1 MDTRRRRAALGAV
14 VLALACATA
23 ASATPLREEAAG
35 TKRASDI
42 TATFSNI
49 AETPTLDPAVAFSSD
64 GFEFVRNVYEGLLEY
79 VPGGVDVRPLL
90 ATKWK
95 VSQDGKTYTFTLRTG
110 VKFQDGSPFNAAAAK
125 LGLDR
130 MKGVNQGPATLMAN
144 VAAIT
149 AKGANTL
156 VIKLKQ
162 PDVYFLG
169 KLPKLPIVSAAA
181 INAHKTASDKWAT
194 KWFGTHSA
202 GTGPYQLDS
211 WQRNSSINLKKYNGY
226 WRPFQT
232 GTPTI
237 VKLRVDPDVQ
247 TALQLLARGQIDM
260 MGAVGP
266 DDSATAEK
274 LSGVKLVKSPS
285 YLVQTVPLNVT
296 SGPLKDPRVREAIA
310 LAFDYKGMLQFYKGY
325 ATAASGPLPSKFSPQ
340 LAKLP
345 LMKTDVA
352 KAKQLLADAGY
363 AKGFTLSYLGLKGL
377 SYEEFTGT
385 LLQSSLQQIGIKVEQ
400 TLVPWPQMVEIMSK
414 RDTSKSMSFLNQS
427 PLTNDPTYMLSS
439 SYATSSMA
447 DKGGYNWSYYSDPK
461 IDKEIARL
469 STIKDAAKR
478 DAAVAALDKKIA
490 DMHLALYVA
499 QPLLAQ
505 PVRKEWNVTY
515 ENLDYDYV
523 VRFFY
528 ARKTT

>member
-1 MDTRRRRAALGAV
+1 MTRDTRTRRRRSALGAV

-23 ASATPLREEAAG
+23 ASATPLRDAATG
-35 TKRASDI
+35 AKRASDI
-42 TATFSNI
+42 SVSFSNI

-79 VPGGVDVRPLL
+79 VPGGVNVRPLL
-90 ATKWK
+90 ATSWK
-95 VSQDGKTYTFTLRTG
+95 VSPDGLTYTFTLRTG

-144 VAAIT
+144 VVSTT

-169 KLPKLPIVSAAA
+169 KLPKLPIVSAQA

-211 WQRNSSINLKKYNGY
+211 WQRNSAINLKKYAGY

-266 DDSATAEK
+266 DDSATAAK

-310 LAFDYKGMLQFYKGY
+310 LAFDYKSMQQFYKGY
-325 ATAASGPLPSKFSPQ
+325 ATGASGPLPSKFSPE

-345 LMKTDVA
+345 LLKTDVA
-352 KAKQLLADAGY
+352 KAKTLMSQAGYAQRLHALLPRAQGPVVRGVHRDAPAVEPAADRDQGRADAG
-363 AKGFTLSYLGLKGL
+363 
-377 SYEEFTGT
+377 
-385 LLQSSLQQIGIKVEQ
+385 
-400 TLVPWPQMVEIMSK
+400 P
-414 RDTSKSMSFLNQS
+414 
-427 PLTNDPTYMLSS
+427 
-439 SYATSSMA
+439 
-447 DKGGYNWSYYSDPK
+447 
-461 IDKEIARL
+461 
-469 STIKDAAKR
+469 
-478 DAAVAALDKKIA
+478 VAADGRDHVEARHVEVDEL
-490 DMHLALYVA
+490 
-499 QPLLAQ
+499 PQ
-505 PVRKEWNVTY
+505 PVAADQRPDVHAVELVRHQQPGRQGW
-515 ENLDYDYV
+515 LQLV
-523 VRFFY
+523 VLLRPEDRQRDL
-528 ARKTT
+528 APVDDQGRRHA

>member
-1 MDTRRRRAALGAV
+1 MRAVRKRTALGAA

-23 ASATPLREEAAG
+23 ASATPLRDQSS
-35 TKRASDI
+35 TSRKASDI
-42 TATFSNI
+42 SVVFSNI
-49 AETPTLDPAVAFSSD
+49 SETPTLDPAIAFSSD

-79 VPGGVDVRPLL
+79 VPGGVNVRPLL
-90 ATKWK
+90 ATSWK
-95 VSQDGKTYTFTLRTG
+95 VSPDGKTYTFTLRKG
-110 VKFQDGSPFNAAAAK
+110 VKFTDGSAFNAAAAK
-125 LGLDR
+125 LGLER
-130 MKGVNQGPATLMAN
+130 IQGVNQGPATLMTN
-144 VAAIT
+144 VASIA

-169 KLPKLPIVSAAA
+169 KLPKLPIVSSQA
-181 INAHKTASDKWAT
+181 INSHKTASDKWAG
-194 KWFGTHSA
+194 KWFATHSD

-211 WQRNSSINLKKYNGY
+211 WQRNAAIKLKKNNGY
-226 WRPFQT
+226 WRPFQA
-232 GTPTI
+232 GTPTL
-237 VKLRVDPDVQ
+237 VTLKLDADVQ

-266 DDSATAEK
+266 DDSAAAAK
-274 LSGVKLVKSPS
+274 LSGVKIVKSPS

-325 ATAASGPLPSKFSPQ
+325 ATAASGPLPSKFSPA

-345 LMKTDVA
+345 LMQQDVA
-352 KAKQLLADAGY
+352 KAKTLLAQAGY
-363 AKGFTLSYLGLKGL
+363 SKGFTLSYLGLKGL

-385 LLQSSLQQIGIKVEQ
+385 LLQASLQQIGIKVEQ

-439 SYATSSMA
+439 SYATSSLA

-461 IDKEIARL
+461 IDKEISRL
-469 STIKDAAKR
+469 STIKDAAAR

-528 ARKTT
+528 ARKTA